1 MFIID
6 DFGIYDHDNDDFF
19 DEWAEAAAQK
29 EYERKLHAHPDC
41 RDPDHPG
48 CARCEPEAFG
58 GYDEDE
64 EDENYVNE

>member
-29 EYERKLHAHPDC
+29 QL
-41 RDPDHPG
+41 
-48 CARCEPEAFG
+48 
-58 GYDEDE
+58 
-64 EDENYVNE
+64 